1 MQQLTEKECLVLG
14 LIPSGCRQAIHK
26 HRLAKLAGMDERG
39 VREIIYNLVVQHG
52 LPIGSST
59 EPGAGGYFIIESL
72 EDMEIATRHLK
83 PRAKKIFLRARALEK
98 IAQTMFDRQVK
109 LVLEE

>member
-1 MQQLTEKECLVLG
+1 MQQLTEKEILVLG
-14 LIPSGCRQAIHK
+14 LIPSGCKQAIHK
-26 HRLAKLAGMDERG
+26 HQLAKLAGMDERC

-59 EPGAGGYFIIESL
+59 EPGTGGYFMIENL
-72 EDMEIATRHLK
+72 DDMAIATRHLK
-83 PRAKKIFLRARALEK
+83 PRAQKIFLRAQALEQ
-98 IAQTMFDRQVK
+98 IAQTMFDRQFK